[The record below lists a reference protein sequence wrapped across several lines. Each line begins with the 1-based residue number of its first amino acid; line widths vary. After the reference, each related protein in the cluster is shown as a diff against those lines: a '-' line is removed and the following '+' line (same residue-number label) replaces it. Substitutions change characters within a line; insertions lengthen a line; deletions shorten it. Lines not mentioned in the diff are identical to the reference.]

1 MTTYVGVLS
10 QIRPACGT
18 GFLPEYVAVSH
29 SAAAARVR
37 PALGCRANSHDNSTV
52 TQDPTPKERAPS
64 LLRLAAAMVYDG
76 LALLAIWF
84 FATLV
89 IVVVRRGTA
98 IDAGNPLF
106 TLYLALTAY
115 AYFGYCWGRTGQ
127 TLGMKSWRF
136 RLVSGAGPGPI
147 TWQQTAL
154 RFLGAIVSVAACGL
168 GYVWALF
175 DRNGYTWHDRLSR
188 TYLRNAD

>member
-1 MTTYVGVLS
+1 MTQNLTLN
-10 QIRPACGT
+10 A
-18 GFLPEYVAVSH
+18 
-29 SAAAARVR
+29 
-37 PALGCRANSHDNSTV
+37 
-52 TQDPTPKERAPS
+52 RAPS
-64 LLRLAAAMVYDG
+64 PLRLVAAMFYDG

-98 IDAGNPLF
+98 IDAGNPFF

-136 RLVSGAGPGPI
+136 RLVSTAGPGPI
-147 TWQQTAL
+147 SWQQTAL
-154 RFLGAIVSVAACGL
+154 RFSCAIVSLAACGL

-175 DRNGYTWHDRLSR
+175 DRDGYTWHDRRSGTCLQ
-188 TYLRNAD
+188 NAE

>member
-1 MTTYVGVLS
+1 M
-10 QIRPACGT
+10 
-18 GFLPEYVAVSH
+18 
-29 SAAAARVR
+29 
-37 PALGCRANSHDNSTV
+37 NSHDNSTV
-52 TQDPTPKERAPS
+52 TQNPIPQAHAPS
-64 LLRLAAAMVYDG
+64 PLRLVAAMFYDG

-98 IDAGNPLF
+98 IDAGNPFF

-136 RLVSGAGPGPI
+136 RLVPTAAAGPI
-147 TWQQTAL
+147 TWRQTAL
-154 RFLGAIVSVAACGL
+154 RFAGAIVSLAACGL

-175 DRNGYTWHDRLSR
+175 DRNGYTWHDRLSGTR
-188 TYLRNAD
+188 LQNTA

>member
-1 MTTYVGVLS
+1 MPESVALS
-10 QIRPACGT
+10 RYSDIDRAPDR
-18 GFLPEYVAVSH
+18 L
-29 SAAAARVR
+29 
-37 PALGCRANSHDNSTV
+37 LGDRLNSHDNSTV
-52 TQDPTPKERAPS
+52 TQNLTLNTSAPS
-64 LLRLAAAMVYDG
+64 PLRLVAAMFYDG

-98 IDAGNPLF
+98 IDAGNPFF
-106 TLYLALTAY
+106 TLYLAITAY

-136 RLVSGAGPGPI
+136 RLVPTARPGPI
-147 TWQQTAL
+147 TWRQTTV
-154 RFLGAIVSVAACGL
+154 RFVGAIVSIATCGL

-175 DRNGYTWHDRLSR
+175 DRDGYSWHDRLSR
-188 TYLRNAD
+188 TRLENAD